1 MNTSRFGALHEDD
14 RLKTG
19 RRAIREPPPQSLL
32 FLSFDNIGELA
43 KRCCK
48 VAEHIVGVKRIKET
62 PRVAL
67 DFLRVP
73 SGLKRLRI
81 MEDIR

>member
-1 MNTSRFGALHEDD
+1 MPQVRCPAQERPIENGAARD
-14 RLKTG
+14 
-19 RRAIREPPPQSLL
+19 REPPLQILF

-43 KRCCK
+43 ERCCK
-48 VAEHIVGVKRIKET
+48 VAKHVVGVKRIEET

-81 MEDIR
+81 MENIR